1 MYSCSLLFI
10 HHDYRHCH
18 PSHKVQSQGTAQ
30 NHLGLRA
37 SPGKTTRTHRYV
49 VSIVSAT
56 ITDLAAP
63 DKKVRDAAFA
73 NVIDFLSN
81 GGITQLLAPI
91 EDAGGVIPRTAEEE
105 SQDVRRGQLPPLE
118 MRRLW
123 KGLFYCTL
131 SFPSVKSCFA
141 LTCNRLLDVRQAAR
155 TTTTC
160 IGSLLDHPAN
170 QPAFHDGWGRRG
182 RGLAREGYGC
192 VGFHRGVLGSD
203 YS

>member
-1 MYSCSLLFI
+1 
-10 HHDYRHCH
+10 
-18 PSHKVQSQGTAQ
+18 
-30 NHLGLRA
+30 
-37 SPGKTTRTHRYV
+37 

-131 SFPSVKSCFA
+131 SFASISP
-141 LTCNRLLDVRQAAR
+141 AR
-155 TTTTC
+155 
-160 IGSLLDHPAN
+160 
-170 QPAFHDGWGRRG
+170 R
-182 RGLAREGYGC
+182 
-192 VGFHRGVLGSD
+192 
-203 YS
+203 